1 MSVGVNGIEI
11 EDSVVGYCGWM
22 EGQLDNEVASNAW
35 TVAAASAANTLAL
48 VNASARSGDMMAG
61 PFIHTPHD

>member
-1 MSVGVNGIEI
+1 MVQKR
-11 EDSVVGYCGWM
+11 EDSVFGYCGWM

-61 PFIHTPHD
+61 PV